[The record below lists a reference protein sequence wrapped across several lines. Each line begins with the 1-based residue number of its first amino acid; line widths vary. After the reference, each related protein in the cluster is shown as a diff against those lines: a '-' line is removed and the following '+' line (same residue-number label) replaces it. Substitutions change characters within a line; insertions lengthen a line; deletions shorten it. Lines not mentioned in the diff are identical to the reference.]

1 MSGYLPD
8 ISPELETAF
17 CVFLAER
24 TERAAMTYVTP
35 VFAIR
40 AAFRAW
46 VRDNDL
52 PIGKPSVGQVDW
64 LLDDANV
71 QTERLA
77 LRTGVVVPHACG
89 IRLAAEGTK

>member
-1 MSGYLPD
+1 MSKYLPE

-17 CVFLAER
+17 MVFRAEC

-35 VFAIR
+35 VFGIR

-46 VRDNDL
+46 IRDNDL
-52 PIGKPSVGQVDW
+52 PIGKPSDLQVNW

-71 QTERLA
+71 PLETLPSRQGPRML
-77 LRTGVVVPHACG
+77 HACG
-89 IRLAAEGTK
+89 IRLTAGVTK